1 MIDHSTKH
9 ILIVTTS
16 GKIPAATLEELFRH
30 ESPEGV
36 LITVCEAVC
45 ASGENNICAFS
56 KSSSDNYDVVIVV
69 DSDDAHRCRTLP
81 GAPPIINWG
90 IDPSALDSDDVVR
103 QTLKNLAADFFRKG
117 YFRTFINRR
126 KFFTDVLN
134 NLKDGIIVHDNER
147 LIWFINAP
155 ACEITG
161 YSVDEVVGKYCQDI
175 FPGGFCGGKCD
186 RGTGWSN
193 ACPGSYTLDF
203 RTKGGALK
211 QLEMSVIHMTD
222 DNGERTGVIASF
234 RDRTKIYEL
243 EKRLGDVTGYEGIVG
258 RHFRMQQVFDTIRDL
273 SDSSAPVLIQGE
285 TGTGKELVAAAIHNV
300 SGRSDGLFVPV
311 NCGALPE
318 GIIESELFGH
328 VKGAFTGAVRDK
340 KGRFEM
346 ANGGTIFLDEVAEL
360 PPHIQVKLLR
370 VLQEGT
376 FERVGGEESVR
387 VDVRVLS
394 ATNRDLQSM
403 MRAGDFR
410 EDLYYRLC
418 VVPLTL
424 PALRDRKNDIPL
436 LAELFVQRF
445 APERLKGNLSF
456 SPEYMERLIDY
467 PWPGNVRQLQN
478 AIQYSLVK
486 SRDGSLS
493 RDHLPP
499 EIQEYFNVRYSG
511 GKPGRKLLLT
521 EDVVL
526 DALRKTGGNKAK
538 AARLLNVGRA
548 TLYRFLE
555 STGISI

>member
-1 MIDHSTKH
+1 ME
-9 ILIVTTS
+9 
-16 GKIPAATLEELFRH
+16 LEEIFSS
-30 ESPEGV
+30 EAPDDVS
-36 LITVCEAVC
+36 ISVCEAEC
-45 ASGENNICAFS
+45 DSNEGEECSFTKCGPENF
-56 KSSSDNYDVVIVV
+56 DVAIVV
-69 DSDDAHRCRTLP
+69 DDETASRRLSLP
-81 GAPPIINWG
+81 GAPPIISWG
-90 IDPSALDSDDVVR
+90 VDATAAGDRAELLRKIKS
-103 QTLKNLAADFFRKG
+103 LASDFFSRG
-117 YFRTFINRR
+117 YFKTFIYRR
-126 KFFTDVLN
+126 KFFSSVLD

-147 LIWFINAP
+147 LIWYINAP

-161 YSVDEVVGKYCQDI
+161 YSVEDVVGKYCQDI
-175 FPGGFCGGKCD
+175 FPGGFCGGKCQ
-186 RGTGWSN
+186 RESGWSN
-193 ACPGSYTLDF
+193 CPGSYTLDF
-203 RTKGGALK
+203 RTKDGALK
-211 QLEMSVIHMTD
+211 QLEMSVIHMMD
-222 DNGERTGVIASF
+222 DGGEKAGVIASF

-258 RHFRMQQVFDTIRDL
+258 KHFRMQQVFDAIRDL
-273 SDSSAPVLIQGE
+273 SDTTAPVLIQGE
-285 TGTGKELVAAAIHNV
+285 TGTGKELVAQAIHNA
-300 SGRSDGLFVPV
+300 SARAQNLFVPV

-376 FERVGGEESVR
+376 FERVGGEESVK
-387 VDVRVLS
+387 VDVRVVS
-394 ATNRDLQSM
+394 ATNRDLQAM
-403 MRAGDFR
+403 MRSGDFR

-418 VVPLTL
+418 VVPITL

-436 LAELFVQRF
+436 LAELFLQRF
-445 APERLKGNLSF
+445 APERVKGNLSMD
-456 SPEYMERLIDY
+456 PEYVERLIDY

-486 SRDGSLS
+486 ARDGALS
-493 RDHLPP
+493 KDHLPP

-526 DALRKTGGNKAK
+526 EALRKTGGNKAK

-548 TLYRFLE
+548 TLYRFLD
-555 STGISI
+555 SSGINV